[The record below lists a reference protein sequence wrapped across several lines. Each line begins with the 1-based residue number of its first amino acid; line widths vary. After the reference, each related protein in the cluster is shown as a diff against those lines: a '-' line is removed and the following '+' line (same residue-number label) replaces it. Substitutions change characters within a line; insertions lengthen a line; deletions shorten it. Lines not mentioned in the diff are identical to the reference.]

1 MAPIQAIQKNLY
13 LSGQKYYEVY
23 FTRYNAIKLKK
34 IFMIWWSSLFI
45 YLKESNYIPT
55 YLIIYIN

>member
-34 IFMIWWSSLFI
+34 YSWYGGVHYLFI
-45 YLKESNYIPT
+45 LKKVIT
-55 YLIIYIN
+55 YLHI